1 MFGPKKQQGAGAY
14 AKIGIE
20 TGVVAA
26 NPHKLISMLFDGAI
40 MAVAMANKYVQEGNI
55 AKKGDAINKA
65 MMIIDNGLRSSL
77 RLDAGGD
84 IAQNLDAL
92 YDYMSRRLFT
102 AHTKNDS
109 TILDEVHGLLSD
121 LKNAWDAIAP
131 GNNNPSSIGTAIPP
145 VPMPNQLKA

>member
-1 MFGPKKQQGAGAY
+1 MFGSRKQQGAGAY

-26 NPHKLISMLFDGAI
+26 DPHKLITMLFDGAL
-40 MAVAMANKYVQEGNI
+40 MAVAMAGKHLQEGNI
-55 AKKGDAINKA
+55 PKKGEAINKA

-77 RLDAGGD
+77 RLDVGGE

-102 AHTKNDS
+102 AHAHNDQ
-109 TILDEVHGLLSD
+109 TILDEVHKLLD
-121 LKNAWDAIAP
+121 ELKQAWEAIAP
-131 GNNNPSSIGTAIPP
+131 GNNLASVGTAIPA
-145 VPMPNQLKA
+145 VPQQNQLKA